1 MRESQSGHTSGCGRN
16 SDTRQRHRGSESG
29 AMKLKRQGGES
40 RGEKELAS
48 LFLSLK
54 VVQAVSNDSLSHL
67 FS

>member
-1 MRESQSGHTSGCGRN
+1 MRESQSGHISGCGRN
-16 SDTRQRHRGSESG
+16 SDMRHRGSESG
-29 AMKLKRQGGES
+29 AMKVKTQGGES